1 MCGENRFSV
10 CSIFFSLHDANTHM
24 ASSFALF
31 YRRAIRQ
38 SAEVVNQMVC
48 VERVSEYSQLESEAD
63 LQTETDEDVPF
74 WPFSGTIQV
83 QNLSIRYRKKLPLS
97 LKGVT
102 FDIPCGKCI
111 GVVGRTGSG
120 E

>member
-1 MCGENRFSV
+1 M
-10 CSIFFSLHDANTHM
+10 CSIFFPTSANTHM
-24 ASSFALF
+24 VSPFDFFL
-31 YRRAIRQ
+31 YCRTIRQ

-48 VERVSEYSQLESEAD
+48 VERVSEYSQLEAEAD
-63 LQTETDEDVPF
+63 LQTESDEDIPF
-74 WPFSGTIQV
+74 WPVSGTISV
-83 QNLSIRYRKKLPLS
+83 QNLSIRYRKTLPLS

-102 FDIPCGKCI
+102 FDVPCGKRI

>member
-1 MCGENRFSV
+1 
-10 CSIFFSLHDANTHM
+10 
-24 ASSFALF
+24 
-31 YRRAIRQ
+31 
-38 SAEVVNQMVC
+38 MVC

-63 LQTETDEDVPF
+63 LQTETDEDISL
-74 WPFSGTIQV
+74 WPISGSIKV
-83 QNLSIRYRKKLPLS
+83 QNLSIRYRKTLPLS

-102 FDIPCGKCI
+102 FDVPCGKRI

>member
-1 MCGENRFSV
+1 MFY
-10 CSIFFSLHDANTHM
+10 FFSLHDANTHM

-74 WPFSGTIQV
+74 WPFSGTKRWNHSSSKLV
-83 QNLSIRYRKKLPLS
+83 HSLSEETASITEGSDLRYS
-97 LKGVT
+97 LWKVHR
-102 FDIPCGKCI
+102 CGWKNWQ
-111 GVVGRTGSG
+111 R
-120 E
+120 

>member
-1 MCGENRFSV
+1 
-10 CSIFFSLHDANTHM
+10 M

-63 LQTETDEDVPF
+63 LQTETDEDIPF
-74 WPFSGTIQV
+74 WPVSGTIQV
-83 QNLSIRYRKKLPLS
+83 QNLSIRYRKTLPLS
-97 LKGVT
+97 LKGLT
-102 FDIPCGKCI
+102 FDVPLWKAH
-111 GVVGRTGSG
+111 R
-120 E
+120 